1 MKEGLGMSEEQT
13 EVLEVSGRC
22 PLCGVVDPKPCK
34 SLLTGAE
41 HPVYRHKGRE
51 GHERAMRA
59 LTVSGGAE

>member
-1 MKEGLGMSEEQT
+1 MLEN
-13 EVLEVSGRC
+13 EVIEVSGRC

-51 GHERAMRA
+51 GHEKAMRA
-59 LTVSGGAE
+59 LCAPEGAE